1 MSLEIGEKVF
11 HEHFGE
17 GTVIV
22 KGLDDLY
29 LIYFFKES
37 HQLHDGGCGLYNH
50 CWWFWPEEVVK
61 CQSLRWIIGR
71 RQQWK

>member
-17 GTVIV
+17 GIVIV
-22 KGLDDLY
+22 EGLDGLY

-37 HQLHDGGCGLYNH
+37 HQLHGLYNH
-50 CWWFWPEEVVK
+50 CWWFWPREVAK

-71 RQQWK
+71 RQQ